1 MHVLSPENTTA
12 TMTPLVWGLVAK
24 WSIAGRI
31 LSMQHLTK
39 GQLDELRAALDGEQ
53 VDLEEQL
60 AEHGKKIGDDWT
72 GTPVGFEKET
82 DSDPE
87 DAADAMEE
95 LATNVPLVE
104 ELESRLKDVKNAIT
118 KMDAG
123 TYGIC
128 EESGKEIPFDR
139 LEANPAARTAI
150 ASA

>member
-1 MHVLSPENTTA
+1 
-12 TMTPLVWGLVAK
+12 
-24 WSIAGRI
+24 
-31 LSMQHLTK
+31 MQHLTEE
-39 GQLDELRAALDGEQ
+39 QIEELRAALDGEQ

-60 AEHGKKIGDDWT
+60 AEHGKKIDGDWT
-72 GTPVGFEKET
+72 GTPAGFEKET

-87 DAADAMEE
+87 DSADAMEE

-104 ELESRLKDVKNAIT
+104 ELESRLKDVKDAIK

-150 ASA
+150 QSA